1 MALDGKLINLIKAL
15 MIYMIKLSTILE
27 PCKEIRDNGYIDID
41 AKDYYFDVEYI
52 DNNII
57 IKLIH
62 IYQYTDDNNRI
73 KHNKVS
79 KKITAINASIEEFC
93 NVLIEIYETKLQ
105 VGYTGNI
112 QLENLI
118 KRINVNKIK
127 L

>member
-1 MALDGKLINLIKAL
+1 
-15 MIYMIKLSTILE
+15 MIKLSTILE
-27 PCKEIRDNGYIDID
+27 PCREVRDNGHIDID

-52 DNNII
+52 DNKII

-79 KKITAINASIEEFC
+79 KKIAEINASIEEFC
-93 NVLIEIYETKLQ
+93 NVLIDIYEIKLQ
-105 VGYTGNI
+105 VGCIGDI

-118 KRINVNKIK
+118 KRIHVNKIK